1 MKRAEESPLRQGISD
16 REKMRLWSFLFVV
29 SGPISGFIVFM
40 KAETKVT
47 HVSEDDPFVEQ
58 LAASQV
64 WLRTYLCTLLRDRT
78 ATDDVQQEVNVALW
92 KNRKAYDATRDFR
105 RWAAGVA
112 FIEVLQHRRK
122 AATDKLQ
129 FDEPLL
135 EILSA
140 DYLKQIQEATA
151 REAALSDCLKKLTTN
166 DRSLLETHYWSGLA
180 IAQIASQLGR
190 PVSTLYS
197 SLARI
202 REALYRCIQS
212 QIAQELHPKRIVPAD
227 HVE

>member
-1 MKRAEESPLRQGISD
+1 
-16 REKMRLWSFLFVV
+16 
-29 SGPISGFIVFM
+29 M
-40 KAETKVT
+40 KAQTSAT

-92 KNRKAYDATRDFR
+92 KNRKTYDATRDFK

-112 FIEVLQHRRK
+112 LLEVLQHRRK
-122 AATDKLQ
+122 AATNKLQ
-129 FDEPLL
+129 FDESLL
-135 EILSA
+135 NILSD
-140 DYLKQIQEATA
+140 DYVKEIGKVTA
-151 REAALSDCLKKLTTN
+151 REAALSECLKKLKTN
-166 DRSLLETHYWSGLA
+166 DRWMLETHYWSGLA

-190 PVSTLYS
+190 PVSTIYS

-212 QIAQELHPKRIVPAD
+212 QIAQQLHP
-227 HVE
+227 

>member
-1 MKRAEESPLRQGISD
+1 
-16 REKMRLWSFLFVV
+16 MRPGAFLFVV
-29 SGPISGFIVFM
+29 FGPISGFMVFM
-40 KAETKVT
+40 KAQTSLT
-47 HVSEDDPFVEQ
+47 HASEDDPFVEL

-64 WLRTYLCTLLRDRT
+64 WMRTYLCTLLRDRT

-92 KNRKAYDATRDFR
+92 KNRKAYDATRDFK

-112 FIEVLQHRRK
+112 LLEVLHYRRN
-122 AATDKLQ
+122 AATSNVQ
-129 FDEPLL
+129 FDESLL
-135 EILSA
+135 DNSSA
-140 DYLKQIQEATA
+140 DYVKESEEVTA
-151 REAALSDCLKKLTTN
+151 REAALNDCLKKLKTN
-166 DRSLLETHYWSGLA
+166 DRRLLETHYWSGLA

-212 QIAQELHPKRIVPAD
+212 
-227 HVE
+227 

>member
-1 MKRAEESPLRQGISD
+1 M
-16 REKMRLWSFLFVV
+16 
-29 SGPISGFIVFM
+29 FM
-40 KAETKVT
+40 KSQTSVT
-47 HVSEDDPFVEQ
+47 HASEDDPFVEL

-92 KNRKAYDATRDFR
+92 KNRKAYDATRDFK

-112 FIEVLQHRRK
+112 LLEVLQYRRK
-122 AATDKLQ
+122 AATNKLQ
-129 FDEPLL
+129 FDESLL
-135 EILSA
+135 NILSA
-140 DYLKQIQEATA
+140 DYVKEIGEVTA
-151 REAALSDCLKKLTTN
+151 REAALSECLKKLKTN
-166 DRSLLETHYWSGLA
+166 DRRLLQTHYWSGLA
-180 IAQIASQLGR
+180 IAQIASHLGR

-212 QIAQELHPKRIVPAD
+212 QIAQQLHPKSIITPD
-227 HVE
+227 QLE

>member
-1 MKRAEESPLRQGISD
+1 M
-16 REKMRLWSFLFVV
+16 
-29 SGPISGFIVFM
+29 FM
-40 KAETKVT
+40 KAQTSVT
-47 HVSEDDPFVEQ
+47 HASEDDPFVEL

-92 KNRKAYDATRDFR
+92 KNRKAYDATRDFK

-112 FIEVLQHRRK
+112 LLEVLQYRRK
-122 AATDKLQ
+122 AATNKLQ
-129 FDEPLL
+129 FDESLL
-135 EILSA
+135 NILSA
-140 DYLKQIQEATA
+140 DYVKEIGEVTA
-151 REAALSDCLKKLTTN
+151 REAALSECLKKLKTN
-166 DRSLLETHYWSGLA
+166 DRRLLQTHYWSGLA

-212 QIAQELHPKRIVPAD
+212 QIAQQLHPKSIITPD
-227 HVE
+227 QLE

>member
-1 MKRAEESPLRQGISD
+1 MTADTR
-16 REKMRLWSFLFVV
+16 
-29 SGPISGFIVFM
+29 
-40 KAETKVT
+40 VT
-47 HVSEDDPFVEQ
+47 HASADDPFVEL

-92 KNRKAYDATRDFR
+92 KNRKAYDATRDFK

-112 FIEVLQHRRK
+112 LLEVLQHRRK
-122 AATDKLQ
+122 AATSKLQ
-129 FDEPLL
+129 FDESLL
-135 EILSA
+135 NILSA
-140 DYLKQIQEATA
+140 DYVKEIEEVTA
-151 REAALSDCLKKLTTN
+151 REAALGECLKKLPTN
-166 DRSLLETHYWSGLA
+166 DRRLLETHYWSGLA

-190 PVSTLYS
+190 PISTVYS

-212 QIAQELHPKRIVPAD
+212 QIAQQLHPKGIIPAD